1 MRLGECAEALELT
14 MSLMGRK
21 STIHPVV
28 LWEGREGVSLVDA
41 GYPGQLPD
49 IESGLSGLGLKLK
62 DVRRI
67 FLTHQDLDHIGS
79 AEAVQ
84 AATGAEVY
92 AHAAD
97 KPYIEGEKRLVKMDP
112 ARWED
117 RLKALPEKLRHEARL
132 LMSSPPTV
140 KVLRVLQGGEV
151 LPFHG
156 GIEVIAT
163 PGHTPGHVCYF
174 VTSLGLLISGDALR
188 VENGELTGPSPGA
201 TPDMPAAIESLKN
214 LLRYPI
220 RSVICYHGGF
230 FSKDPIPR
238 IREISETPVPG
249 GSA

>member
-1 MRLGECAEALELT
+1 
-14 MSLMGRK
+14 
-21 STIHPVV
+21 
-28 LWEGREGVSLVDA
+28 
-41 GYPGQLPD
+41 
-49 IESGLSGLGLKLK
+49 
-62 DVRRI
+62 
-67 FLTHQDLDHIGS
+67 
-79 AEAVQ
+79 
-84 AATGAEVY
+84 
-92 AHAAD
+92 
-97 KPYIEGEKRLVKMDP
+97 
-112 ARWED
+112 
-117 RLKALPEKLRHEARL
+117 
-132 LMSSPPTV
+132 MSSPPTV

>member
-14 MSLMGRK
+14 MSFMAVK

-28 LWEGREGVSLVDA
+28 LWEGREGVTLVDA
-41 GYPGQLPD
+41 GFPGQLPG
-49 IESGLSGLGLKLK
+49 IESGLAGLGLKLK

-112 ARWED
+112 ARLED
-117 RLKALPEKLRHEARL
+117 RLKAMPEKLRHQARL
-132 LMSSPPTV
+132 MMSAPPTV
-140 KVLRVLQGGEV
+140 KVVRVLQGGEV

-156 GIEVIAT
+156 GVEVIAT
-163 PGHTPGHVCYF
+163 PGHTPGHVSYF
-174 VTSLGLLISGDALR
+174 VKSLGLLVSGDALR
-188 VENGELTGPSPGA
+188 VESGELAGPSPVA
-201 TPDMPAAIESLKN
+201 TPDMPAAIASLKS
-214 LLRYPI
+214 LLPYPI
-220 RSVICYHGGF
+220 RAVLCYHGGYF
-230 FSKDPIPR
+230 ERDPCAR
-238 IREISETPVPG
+238 IRELAATTVPEGSE
-249 GSA
+249 